1 MTQEEF
7 LKRINEMM
15 CSTSNEERAFL
26 SADMYKKIMNEFENK
41 LKEWVENDGDWF
53 IIFRDGGPSINE
65 IAVDSIMHKLKGE

>member
-26 SADMYKKIMNEFENK
+26 SADMYKKMMMTETGSSHFM
-41 LKEWVENDGDWF
+41 VENL
-53 IIFRDGGPSINE
+53 
-65 IAVDSIMHKLKGE
+65 ALMK